1 MPYNRMYNEL
11 LPPENETMSDLTR
24 TLIGIQ
30 MRREEKARQAKLDA
44 LMEERQRQQ
53 MQMAEDQR
61 QAQTADI
68 MASIAAMGD
77 RPKIDKQVASAG
89 LTDTP
94 PPAPMVQPAMSPEE
108 QMIQD
113 STGEPTPPMPPT
125 QADLPMTDP
134 QGVPPSIPLTVKE
147 QSPTPTH
154 EFQFGGMTIK
164 RPLYD
169 RGEISALSRQ
179 KKLDE
184 GATEITPEMIAGMP
198 EELRPF
204 FKAGSIQTA
213 PNLSATMAAIAR
225 KPQGKIVER
234 TVDLG
239 DKTEYIYTDG
249 TREMRP
255 NGPKPSSTSGEKG
268 QWLTRTEDG
277 KRVWVSDE
285 MKRTAP
291 EGMFSDVRPTSTSV
305 RKADPAKLKMAYS
318 ALGGPDVKDSLWNLA
333 VTINTDPSM
342 AGAVKG
348 WARDVNAAHNP
359 RAASR
364 MDPTA
369 VKYRSQIM
377 GFASSIAKAFGES
390 GVLTNQDIQRA
401 VNLFPLIGDDPTV
414 TADKLNRV
422 KAVMQAGITS
432 DDFRSIFGRD
442 PSPAEGGGVGGGAAS
457 GATGKSV
464 GGFVIEKVQ

>member
-11 LPPENETMSDLTR
+11 LPPENESMSDLTR

-44 LMEERQRQQ
+44 LAEERQRQM
-53 MQMAEDQR
+53 MQMAQDE
-61 QAQTADI
+61 QALKI
-68 MASIAAMGD
+68 ASIQQQATAATPETQLPTV
-77 RPKIDKQVASAG
+77 PKTTSEGAFVN
-89 LTDTP
+89 
-94 PPAPMVQPAMSPEE
+94 PEE
-108 QMIQD
+108 AAYAGVEAPP
-113 STGEPTPPMPPT
+113 SGFVKTGE
-125 QADLPMTDP
+125 MTSD
-134 QGVPPSIPLTVKE
+134 VPDVSPLTV
-147 QSPTPTH
+147 
-154 EFQFGGMTIK
+154 
-164 RPLYD
+164 
-169 RGEISALSRQ
+169 
-179 KKLDE
+179 
-184 GATEITPEMIAGMP
+184 
-198 EELRPF
+198 
-204 FKAGSIQTA
+204 
-213 PNLSATMAAIAR
+213 NLSGGRSVRIPQQSLESTRSQESADFMAKLPQLIAAGIASGRTMSSPETEPYGVVPANVGAAQERVPTIPGFRDVTVNGKRALLTNEQITAHKTSGDTVLDYDKPPAAT
-225 KPQGKIVER
+225 
-234 TVDLG
+234 
-239 DKTEYIYTDG
+239 
-249 TREMRP
+249 
-255 NGPKPSSTSGEKG
+255 GEKG

-285 MKRTAP
+285 AKRTAP

-318 ALGGPDVKDSLWNLA
+318 ALGSPAVKDSLWNLA

-342 AGAVKG
+342 AGAIKG

-422 KAVMQAGITS
+422 KAVMEAGITS

-442 PSPAEGGGVGGGAAS
+442 PQPAEGGGVGGGVDTS
-457 GATGKSV
+457 GTQAPPANTSKPTV
-464 GGFVIEKVQ
+464 GGFIIEKVE

>member
-11 LPPENETMSDLTR
+11 LPPENESMSDLTR

-44 LMEERQRQQ
+44 LFEERQRQQ
-53 MQMAEDQR
+53 MQMAQDEQALKIAEIQQR
-61 QAQTADI
+61 ATAATPEAQLPTV
-68 MASIAAMGD
+68 
-77 RPKIDKQVASAG
+77 PKTTSEGAFLNPAEAEFAG
-89 LTDTP
+89 VEAP
-94 PPAPMVQPAMSPEE
+94 PSGFVK
-108 QMIQD
+108 
-113 STGEPTPPMPPT
+113 TGE
-125 QADLPMTDP
+125 MTSD
-134 QGVPPSIPLTVKE
+134 VPDVSPLTVNLSE
-147 QSPTPTH
+147 GRSVRIPQQSLEGSREIAQQDFMAKLPQMIAEALATGRTVSAPGVEPYDVVPASVGAAQERVPAIPGFRDVTVD
-154 EFQFGGMTIK
+154 GK
-164 RPLYD
+164 RDL
-169 RGEISALSRQ
+169 L
-179 KKLDE
+179 
-184 GATEITPEMIAGMP
+184 TNEMIAKLKSEGRNVLDYDKP
-198 EELRPF
+198 P
-204 FKAGSIQTA
+204 A
-213 PNLSATMAAIAR
+213 AT
-225 KPQGKIVER
+225 
-234 TVDLG
+234 
-239 DKTEYIYTDG
+239 
-249 TREMRP
+249 
-255 NGPKPSSTSGEKG
+255 GEKG

-285 MKRTAP
+285 AKRTAP

-414 TADKLNRV
+414 TTDKLNRV
-422 KAVMQAGITS
+422 KAVMEAGITS

-442 PSPAEGGGVGGGAAS
+442 PSPVEGGGVGGGAAPS
-457 GATGKSV
+457 TTGKSV
-464 GGFVIEKVQ
+464 GGFIIEKVQ